1 MNPNEP
7 IRTPIQ
13 DYLKAVENR
22 NNRLW
27 RVGSDGIPKT
37 EVFGKWITSEEFLA
51 ANPIPSPVNF
61 YGGKSNPDGTKKF
74 LYH

>member
-7 IRTPIQ
+7 IKTPIH
-13 DYLKAVENR
+13 DYLKAVEVR

-37 EVFGKWITSEEFLA
+37 EQNGEWVTSEEFMA
-51 ANPIPSPVNF
+51 ANPIPNPVNF
-61 YGGKSNPDGTKKF
+61 YGGKENPDQTKRF
-74 LYH
+74 MY